1 MKCIICQNSQNFC
14 KYLEKEG
21 ITYVK
26 CLKCDLILRKS
37 KIGINEIENTYDNKK
52 YFFGYLGNYKE
63 FIKIF
68 NQMLTLIEKYKNPGK
83 ILDIGCGI
91 GLLLYV
97 AKKRGWEASGIEI
110 SKFASNFAKNKL
122 KLNVINS
129 DNLDIYEDNFFDV
142 IVVNHVLE
150 HIENPLLILKQ
161 IKEKLNINGILFI
174 GVPNING
181 LYPKMQKENWS
192 SLQPST
198 HIYQFIPKTLKLLL
212 GKVGFKHIKLY
223 TINRHFKYQFKIL
236 NLILNRFLTPVLEKL
251 KLGEAMISIFI
262 KKDD

>member
-1 MKCIICQNSQNFC
+1 MYI
-14 KYLEKEG
+14 
-21 ITYVK
+21 K
-26 CLKCDLILRKS
+26 CLKCGLILRKT
-37 KIGINEIENTYDNKK
+37 KIEINEIENTYDNKK
-52 YFFGYLGNYKE
+52 YFSGYIENYKE

-68 NQMLTLIEKYKNPGK
+68 NQMLNLIEKYKNPGK
-83 ILDIGCGI
+83 ILDIGCGL
-91 GLLLYV
+91 GLFLYL

-129 DNLDIYEDNFFDV
+129 DNLNIFQDNLFDV

-161 IKEKLNINGILFI
+161 IKKKLNINGILLI

-181 LYPKMQKENWS
+181 LYPRFQKENWP

-198 HIYQFIPKTLKLLL
+198 HIYQFTPKTLKLLL
-212 GKVGFKHIKLY
+212 QKIGFEPIKII
-223 TINRHFKYQFKIL
+223 TINRKFKYKFRFL
-236 NLILNRFLTPVLEKL
+236 NFLLNRGVNLIFEKL
-251 KLGEAMISIFI
+251 KLGEAMVLIF
-262 KKDD
+262 KKN